1 MEGEAAF
8 YGPKI
13 DVKLIDAI
21 GRPWQLT
28 TVQFDFNLP
37 QRFGLEYVGEDGSRH
52 QPLMVHRALWGSVER
67 FFGILIEHYAGA
79 FPLWLAPVQ
88 VAVLP
93 VSNKFMD
100 YAKAVAAELGAAGI
114 RATLDDRNEK
124 LQAKIRDSEMQ
135 KIPYMTVVGG
145 KEAEARTVSV
155 RHHGQGDV
163 GAQPLAEF
171 VAKLRE
177 EAAARTTS

>member
-1 MEGEAAF
+1 MFPAVMLGA
-8 YGPKI
+8 
-13 DVKLIDAI
+13 KLNCN
-21 GRPWQLT
+21 
-28 TVQFDFNLP
+28 V
-37 QRFGLEYVGEDGSRH
+37 
-52 QPLMVHRALWGSVER
+52 QPLM
-67 FFGILIEHYAGA
+67 
-79 FPLWLAPVQ
+79 
-88 VAVLP
+88 AVLP
-93 VSNKFMD
+93 VSNKFTD
-100 YAKAVAAELGAAGI
+100 YAKAVAAELSAAGI